1 MCLRL
6 LDLGSLL
13 TARLGGRMLQPML
26 WFQRRRD
33 YLLLQTLGLT
43 SSGWVW
49 GQVCSFS
56 NQMGSSV
63 IPDPGPPSIW
73 NCLLVFSDSFLYH
86 ITIYHH
92 SFNFCFLR
100 HYQRP
105 WVAKDFLMKMIF
117 DIENPNHIWE
127 CGLVTP
133 WITGIPYSSRSLFTY
148 ITDLQ
153 NSLKQGRTESVA
165 ITAIHQVYF
174 VYKVS
179 SLSFLII

>member
-63 IPDPGPPSIW
+63 IPGPGPPSIW

-105 WVAKDFLMKMIF
+105 WWPRTFWWKWFLTLKIQIIF
-117 DIENPNHIWE
+117 ENVVWWHLE
-127 CGLVTP
+127 
-133 WITGIPYSSRSLFTY
+133 
-148 ITDLQ
+148 
-153 NSLKQGRTESVA
+153 
-165 ITAIHQVYF
+165 
-174 VYKVS
+174 
-179 SLSFLII
+179 